1 MDRLCTPWRYDYV
14 SGEQKEDGCVF
25 CNRLQCDDRAQ
36 YVLHRGDRW
45 YLILNLYPYN
55 SGHLL
60 LVLGRHASRIAD
72 CTPDE
77 LVDLARYLK
86 LMEDVLQEAFRP
98 DGINC
103 GYNGGTSAGA
113 GIPGHLH
120 VHMLPR
126 WAGDTNFMS
135 TVGQTRVMPQTLDQV
150 WERLKPVVDRL
161 SPGFGA
167 TAARPEG
174 A

>member
-1 MDRLCTPWRYDYV
+1 V

-36 YVLHRGDRW
+36 YVLHRGERW

-174 A
+174 S

>member
-1 MDRLCTPWRYDYV
+1 M

-25 CNRLQCDDRAQ
+25 CNRLQCDDRVH
-36 YVLHRGDRW
+36 YVLHRGEHW

-98 DGINC
+98 DGVNC
-103 GYNGGTSAGA
+103 GYNGGTCAGA

-120 VHMLPR
+120 LHMLPR

-161 SPGFGA
+161 SPA
-167 TAARPEG
+167 SSTAAPPPG
-174 A
+174 G

>member
-36 YVLHRGDRW
+36 YVLHRGERW